1 MWNIDSLFSPFNS
14 RFCFSTSGCGGWGS
28 VWRLQYILCSHSFST
43 FETSNFMSCCFLAYF
58 PAEIRIRINGL
69 PVLYGLATPLGW
81 ISTVSIG
88 SLMVFCA
95 SFCSLLFLLCWCHP
109 HIGDCAQPCLTSS
122 SGPLVWKFTVNYFV
136 LQRRGE
142 CIAIWVW
149 FSVVTKYL
157 RKTKCCVC

>member
-1 MWNIDSLFSPFNS
+1 MEVEARYEGFSIFYEVILFLPLKQV
-14 RFCFSTSGCGGWGS
+14 TSC
-28 VWRLQYILCSHSFST
+28 RIA
-43 FETSNFMSCCFLAYF
+43 FLAYF

-69 PVLYGLATPLGW
+69 PVLYGLAIPLGW

-95 SFCSLLFLLCWCHP
+95 LFCSLLFLLCWCHP

-142 CIAIWVW
+142 CIEIWVR
-149 FSVVTKYL
+149 FSAATKYL